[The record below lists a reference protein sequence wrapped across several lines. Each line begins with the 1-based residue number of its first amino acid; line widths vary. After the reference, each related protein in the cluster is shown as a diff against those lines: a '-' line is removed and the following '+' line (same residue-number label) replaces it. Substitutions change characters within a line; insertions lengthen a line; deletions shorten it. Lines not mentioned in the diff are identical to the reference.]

1 MLPYIF
7 AHAVYVRCGAS
18 LFTPSTFPRKGIG
31 VGPGGRGSLPE
42 DGTSARVFLSLRAPS
57 MVSSTA
63 TTIAKKVCT
72 IMEWQ
77 VSKPRK
83 NQKLR
88 NHNVT
93 VGVWEGLASYYVGLY
108 P

>member
-7 AHAVYVRCGAS
+7 DHAVYVTCGGS
-18 LFTPSTFPRKGIG
+18 LFMPSTFPRKGLG

-42 DGTSARVFLSLRAPS
+42 DDSDRVFLNLRAPS

-72 IMEWQ
+72 ITEWQ
-77 VSKPRK
+77 VSKPK

-88 NHNVT
+88 NHSART
-93 VGVWEGLASYYVGLY
+93 GRGLNLDLPY
-108 P
+108 